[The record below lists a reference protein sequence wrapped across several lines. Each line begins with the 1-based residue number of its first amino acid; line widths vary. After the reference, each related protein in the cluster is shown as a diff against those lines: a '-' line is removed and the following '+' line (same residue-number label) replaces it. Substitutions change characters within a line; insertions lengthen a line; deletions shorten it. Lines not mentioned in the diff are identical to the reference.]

1 MNINGEYRISAPQQ
15 RVWDALNDPE
25 MLRNSLPGC
34 KALEQTGANE
44 FTATVAAKIGPVS
57 ATFKGKV
64 ELSDLDPPNGYTLSG
79 RGQGGPAGFAKGSA
93 QVRLLPDGDETI
105 LRYNA
110 EVDIGGKLA
119 SVGSRLI
126 NGVATN
132 LAEQFFGSFGRA
144 VAGGPSTAEGGAI
157 SQAAIAGVL
166 NPTLLTRLVFAVSIN
181 GVLTPPGTGTYA
193 VTGDPESHFFTALNG
208 SGITVTQG

>member
-1 MNINGEYRISAPQQ
+1 MNINGEYRILASQQ
-15 RVWDALNDPE
+15 QVWDALNSPD
-25 MLRNSLPGC
+25 MLRASLPGC

-93 QVRLLPDGDETI
+93 QVKLLTDGDATI
-105 LRYNA
+105 LRYSA

-119 SVGSRLI
+119 AVGSRLI
-126 NGVATN
+126 GGVATK
-132 LAEQFFGSFGRA
+132 LADEFFGSFGRA
-144 VAGGPSTAEGGAI
+144 ITGGGAAPEAQAALPQTARVAAALPVAQAVAHPVAQPGYLPLLDRCAWAVAGFGLGVIAI
-157 SQAAIAGVL
+157 LASLGKL
-166 NPTLLTRLVFAVSIN
+166 
-181 GVLTPPGTGTYA
+181 
-193 VTGDPESHFFTALNG
+193 
-208 SGITVTQG
+208 

>member
-1 MNINGEYRISAPQQ
+1 MNINGEYRILASQQ
-15 RVWDALNDPE
+15 QVWDALNSPD
-25 MLRNSLPGC
+25 MLRASLPGC

-93 QVRLLPDGDETI
+93 QVQLLTDGDATL
-105 LRYNA
+105 LRYSA

-126 NGVATN
+126 GGVATK
-132 LAEQFFGSFGRA
+132 LADEFFGSFGRA
-144 VAGGPSTAEGGAI
+144 ITGGEAAPEAQTLPKTTRVAAALPVAHATLQPVAQPGYLPLLDRCAWLVAGFGLGVIAI
-157 SQAAIAGVL
+157 LASLGKL
-166 NPTLLTRLVFAVSIN
+166 
-181 GVLTPPGTGTYA
+181 
-193 VTGDPESHFFTALNG
+193 
-208 SGITVTQG
+208 

>member
-144 VAGGPSTAEGGAI
+144 VAGGSSTAEGGAI
-157 SQAAIAGVL
+157 SQAAIAGVAL
-166 NPTLLTRLVFAVSIN
+166 QKAKAGHIPLIDRCAWLVVGFGLGIVATLACLGRL
-181 GVLTPPGTGTYA
+181 
-193 VTGDPESHFFTALNG
+193 
-208 SGITVTQG
+208 